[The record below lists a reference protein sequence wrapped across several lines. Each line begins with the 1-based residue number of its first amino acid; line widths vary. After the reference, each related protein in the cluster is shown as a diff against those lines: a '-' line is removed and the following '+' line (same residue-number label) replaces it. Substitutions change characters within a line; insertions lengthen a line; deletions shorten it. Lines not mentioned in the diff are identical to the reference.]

1 MSFRQTSRPPSQTAL
16 LRLREPKS
24 RRKQD
29 RMATSEPPGHA
40 TPAPVEQ
47 ESDGVPNQLVAI
59 TRAMV
64 TIYKEQ
70 FGRGPRHA
78 HSHFTGPDAITCFL
92 EGSLTPVER
101 TLVELGEHQRLR
113 DIRLLFQYAA
123 EDSFRSAVEAVI
135 GRRVIAFTSGL
146 DTEAD
151 VSTETFVLEPLPT
164 RKTQS

>member
-47 ESDGVPNQLVAI
+47 ESDGFPNQLIAG

-78 HSHFTGPDAITCFL
+78 HSHYCGPDAITCFL
-92 EGSLTPVER
+92 DGTLTPLER
-101 TLVELGEHQRLR
+101 GLADAGEHARLR
-113 DIRLLFQYAA
+113 EMRLWFQYSA
-123 EDSFRSAVEAVI
+123 EDSFRGAVEAII
-135 GRRVIAFTSGL
+135 GRKVVSFISGI
-146 DTEAD
+146 DTRTD
-151 VSTETFVLEPLPT
+151 VSIETFVFA
-164 RKTQS
+164 

>member
-1 MSFRQTSRPPSQTAL
+1 VQRVSFEDVPEQRRAPLDGDGSPTPS
-16 LRLREPKS
+16 P
-24 RRKQD
+24 
-29 RMATSEPPGHA
+29 
-40 TPAPVEQ
+40 TPLTRV
-47 ESDGVPNQLVAI
+47 

-64 TIYKEQ
+64 AIYKDQ

-123 EDSFRSAVEAVI
+123 EDSFRSAVEGI
-135 GRRVIAFTSGL
+135 TGRRVIAFTSGL

-151 VSTETFVLEPLPT
+151 ISSETFVLEPLPT
-164 RKTQS
+164 RKIES